1 MDVMQREEL
10 ERLMFFEQTREK
22 AAADYARSPND
33 PDVSMV
39 CLFGYPSSLSH
50 LASNLLLPTLM
61 INTDRHRSSKSCR
74 ALEAFSLVF
83 TVGF

>member
-10 ERLMFFEQTREK
+10 ERLMFFEKTREK

-39 CLFGYPSSLSH
+39 CLVGYPFSLSH
-50 LASNLLLPTLM
+50 LASNLLLPT
-61 INTDRHRSSKSCR
+61 
-74 ALEAFSLVF
+74 
-83 TVGF
+83 